1 MYALMAI
8 PNFIA
13 PLLLSPVL
21 FRIACEYWD
30 EMDTA
35 EKARREEKRKRR
47 HNACRLIHLHTFFP
61 DIYSAPASQTG
72 RYPYR
77 YAAGRFHRMPCRK
90 KTGRKTAFIL
100 KRTTIPCRT
109 PLPLPGTGKNFRH
122 DTHPE
127 KPSEIHERT
136 KISAKRPDNRGHTI
150 CRQDRPT
157 PPMPS
162 RHEPDTVRN
171 HVYFPFCRRAA
182 GNGDIMA
189 FLLAK
194 TAAVPR
200 VSASR
205 SPKRFPDNRIFPP
218 ARAVDSGRPD
228 HGSGGREER
237 AKSMTMTIPASAQN
251 APAPNTDE

>member
-21 FRIACEYWD
+21 FRIACEYWN
-30 EMDTA
+30 EMDA
-35 EKARREEKRKRR
+35 AKKARREEKRKRR
-47 HNACRLIHLHTFFP
+47 HNACQLIHLHTFFP

-90 KTGRKTAFIL
+90 KTGRKTAFIP

-136 KISAKRPDNRGHTI
+136 KISAKRPDNRGIPFAGRIGPHHR
-150 CRQDRPT
+150 C
-157 PPMPS
+157 PPGMNRIPS
-162 RHEPDTVRN
+162 VTTR
-171 HVYFPFCRRAA
+171 
-182 GNGDIMA
+182 I
-189 FLLAK
+189 
-194 TAAVPR
+194 
-200 VSASR
+200 SR
-205 SPKRFPDNRIFPP
+205 SAGEQPETGTLWR
-218 ARAVDSGRPD
+218 SCW
-228 HGSGGREER
+228 
-237 AKSMTMTIPASAQN
+237 
-251 APAPNTDE
+251 